1 MLEYN
6 EQTENLME
14 IAMML
19 EQLKGESEYLFEV
32 LTDIDSITWKQK
44 FVDWANEFTETYEPN
59 KDVWPGNYLEVIEGF
74 AREKILEFAGVEDKE
89 IMNLRRAGKG
99 IVRKGKRPSV
109 YRIGFNDGDETE
121 LTANGINE
129 LEELW
134 RSLCPEFECE
144 PDSVNYVERVGY
156 EEED

>member
-1 MLEYN
+1 
-6 EQTENLME
+6 
-14 IAMML
+14 
-19 EQLKGESEYLFEV
+19 
-32 LTDIDSITWKQK
+32 
-44 FVDWANEFTETYEPN
+44 
-59 KDVWPGNYLEVIEGF
+59 
-74 AREKILEFAGVEDKE
+74 
-89 IMNLRRAGKG
+89 MNLRRAGKG

-144 PDSVNYVERVGY
+144 CYTVEFFDVAAQATRPAMYKKNIVY
-156 EEED
+156 EFPAE

>member
-74 AREKILEFAGVEDKE
+74 AREKILEFAGVD
-89 IMNLRRAGKG
+89 LRRAGKG

>member
-1 MLEYN
+1 MR
-6 EQTENLME
+6 
-14 IAMML
+14 
-19 EQLKGESEYLFEV
+19 
-32 LTDIDSITWKQK
+32 DSPERKSWSLPEWRTRN
-44 FVDWANEFTETYEPN
+44 NEF
-59 KDVWPGNYLEVIEGF
+59 
-74 AREKILEFAGVEDKE
+74 EKS
-89 IMNLRRAGKG
+89 GKG

>member
-1 MLEYN
+1 
-6 EQTENLME
+6 
-14 IAMML
+14 
-19 EQLKGESEYLFEV
+19 
-32 LTDIDSITWKQK
+32 
-44 FVDWANEFTETYEPN
+44 
-59 KDVWPGNYLEVIEGF
+59 
-74 AREKILEFAGVEDKE
+74 
-89 IMNLRRAGKG
+89 MNLRRAGKG
-99 IVRKGKRPSV
+99 IVRKGKRSSV

>member
-1 MLEYN
+1 MRPN
-6 EQTENLME
+6 KSRI
-14 IAMML
+14 IAYVVRTVA
-19 EQLKGESEYLFEV
+19 S
-32 LTDIDSITWKQK
+32 
-44 FVDWANEFTETYEPN
+44 ANEIDHFHRT
-59 KDVWPGNYLEVIEGF
+59 VAIAVIF
-74 AREKILEFAGVEDKE
+74 RKIHDGVCRFHHHLTKGTRILQSFRVSAAD
-89 IMNLRRAGKG
+89 INLDRTDNIKLRNELTKG

>member
-1 MLEYN
+1 
-6 EQTENLME
+6 
-14 IAMML
+14 
-19 EQLKGESEYLFEV
+19 
-32 LTDIDSITWKQK
+32 
-44 FVDWANEFTETYEPN
+44 
-59 KDVWPGNYLEVIEGF
+59 
-74 AREKILEFAGVEDKE
+74 
-89 IMNLRRAGKG
+89 MNLRRAGKG

-144 PDSVNYVERVGY
+144 PDSVNYVKPRKNGDSGILKY
-156 EEED
+156 GMRTGRALNSIS